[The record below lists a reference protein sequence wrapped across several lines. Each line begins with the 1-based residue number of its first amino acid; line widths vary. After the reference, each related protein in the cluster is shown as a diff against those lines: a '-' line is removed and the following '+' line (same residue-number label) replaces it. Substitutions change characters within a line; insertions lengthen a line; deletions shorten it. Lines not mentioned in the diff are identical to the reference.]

1 MRHQTEGI
9 ARRVGG
15 WSVRHRRRA
24 IVAWLTFVI
33 AAVAIGGA
41 LGTKQL
47 GTAETNVG
55 EAGRADRTLEDG
67 GFAQPALERVLVQSD
82 SLAAGAAEFKS
93 ALSDVRERLEAVSS
107 VGEVEPPVVSE
118 DGHSALVQFEI
129 RGALDEA
136 PNRVDAA
143 LAAVD
148 AARRAHPAVEIAQA
162 GDASLQK
169 AVDERVTKDFERAE
183 LSALPITLV
192 VLALVFGA
200 LVAALVP
207 VLLGLSAVAAAMG
220 LLALPSQLMPVHES
234 TFTIMLLVGLA
245 VGVDYA
251 LFYLRRER
259 EERAAARA
267 PEAAILAAAATSGRA
282 VLVSGVTVMAA
293 VAGMLVTDNPWYR
306 SYALGIVVVVGVAMI
321 ASVTVLPALLSWLG
335 DRVERGRIPF
345 LSRRR
350 RQGRKTISAGIV
362 ERVLRRP
369 LASAVTATAVLLAL
383 AAPVLGLNLAEQGLA
398 SMPKDL
404 PERQAAER
412 IQEAFPGGSLPATVV
427 VSGGS
432 LAAGPAAVALDR
444 FEDGLARDGRFG
456 APVQVVLSGDGALAR
471 VSVPLAGNGVDE
483 RSDRALEAL
492 REEVIPATLGEA
504 GLRADVTGPTA
515 QSVDLRD
522 ETLSQGPWIVG
533 LVLALSFA
541 LLLAIFRSLVVPLKA
556 IALNLLSVLASWG
569 VLVLVFQEG
578 LGSSLLGFEPTGTV
592 STWIPLF
599 TLLLLFGLS
608 MDYHLFI
615 LSRIREA
622 VDGGMSTRDAVRHGV
637 SSTAGVVTSAALV
650 MVGVFGIFA
659 SLSLVEIK
667 QIGVGLAVAVLI
679 DATIVRAVLLPAAMV
694 LLGERNWWLPRPPRR
709 WARPQPAAV

>member
-1 MRHQTEGI
+1 MRHHTEGI

-55 EAGRADRTLEDG
+55 EAGRADHTLEDG
-67 GFAQPALERVLVQSD
+67 GFSQPALERVLVQSD
-82 SLAAGAAEFKS
+82 SLAADAAEFKA
-93 ALSDVRERLEAVSS
+93 ALSDVRDRLEAVSS

-129 RGALDEA
+129 RGALDDA

-148 AARRAHPAVEIAQA
+148 GARRAHPAVEIAQA

-207 VLLGLSAVAAAMG
+207 ILLGLSAVAAAMG

-259 EERAAARA
+259 EERAAGRA

-369 LASAVTATAVLLAL
+369 LVSAVTATAVLLAL
-383 AAPVLGLNLAEQGLA
+383 AAPVLGLNLAEQGLG
-398 SMPKDL
+398 SMPKEL

-412 IQEAFPGGSLPATVV
+412 IQEVFPGGSLPATVV

-432 LAAGPAAVALDR
+432 LAAGPAAAALDR
-444 FEDGLARDGRFG
+444 FEDGLARNGQFG
-456 APVQVVLSGDGALAR
+456 APVQVALSSDGALAR

-504 GLRADVTGPTA
+504 GLQADVTGPTA
-515 QSVDLRD
+515 QSADLRD

-541 LLLAIFRSLVVPLKA
+541 LLLATFRSVVVPLKA

-578 LGSSLLGFEPTGTV
+578 LGASLLGFEPTGTI

-599 TLLLLFGLS
+599 TFLLLFGLS
-608 MDYHLFI
+608 MDYHVFI

-694 LLGERNWWLPRPPRR
+694 LLGDRNWWLPRPLRR